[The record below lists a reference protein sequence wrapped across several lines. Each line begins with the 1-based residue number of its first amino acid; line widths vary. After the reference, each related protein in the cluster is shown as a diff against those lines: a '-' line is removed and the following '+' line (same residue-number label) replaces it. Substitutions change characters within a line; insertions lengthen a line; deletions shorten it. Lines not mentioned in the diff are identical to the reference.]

1 VLATAGSKRPPEGT
15 PDVGLDASA
24 ADQADRLAV
33 ARVLEGER
41 DAFAGI
47 VARHGRGIHRLAFR
61 LLRDPALAEE
71 VAQEA
76 LARAYTGLGS
86 FRGEGSIRPW
96 LYRITA
102 NLCRDVMKRADRR
115 EHASA
120 DPTLDGTATAVG
132 GSPFGRLREVE
143 VDRRRALAALEGAI
157 ARLPDGQR
165 EAFVLRLI
173 ENLPY
178 EEMEAATGVA
188 VGALKVRVHRARER
202 LKAELGELL
211 DGIVEETPT

>member
-1 VLATAGSKRPPEGT
+1 VLAISSGKRPPEG
-15 PDVGLDASA
+15 PDDAGHAQAA
-24 ADQADRLAV
+24 ADLADRAVV
-33 ARVLEGER
+33 ARVLDGDR
-41 DAFAGI
+41 DAFAEI
-47 VARHGRGIHRLAFR
+47 VARHGRGIHRLAYR
-61 LLRDPALAEE
+61 LLRDQALAEE

-86 FRGEGSIRPW
+86 FRGEGALRPW

-120 DPTLDGTATAVG
+120 DPTLDGTASPIG
-132 GSPFGRLREVE
+132 GSPFGRLRETE
-143 VDRRRALAALEGAI
+143 VDRRRALVALEAAI

-202 LKAELGELL
+202 LKLELGELL
-211 DGIVEETPT
+211 DGIVEESPT